1 MALIVRDAVPE
12 DVSEIYALGRSDAA
26 FRVSEAIHFY
36 EERELSEWIA
46 RPEENI
52 LCVVLSGS
60 EIIGFCFCKIMSYH
74 WAMLDNFY
82 VKPGSRG
89 GKAGPVLFSGLVRK
103 LQAKGISYV
112 STLVGRNRVAL
123 RRLMCRY
130 GFKHANSY
138 EWYEL
143 FLIGGEGSAI

>member
-1 MALIVRDAVPE
+1 VALIVRDAVPE

-52 LCVVLSGS
+52 LCVALSGS
-60 EIIGFCFCKIMSYH
+60 EIIGFCFCKVMSYH

-89 GKAGPVLFSGLVRK
+89 KAGPVLPRGWFV
-103 LQAKGISYV
+103 IS
-112 STLVGRNRVAL
+112 
-123 RRLMCRY
+123 RRR
-130 GFKHANSY
+130 
-138 EWYEL
+138 
-143 FLIGGEGSAI
+143 GSATFPHWSVVIESP